1 VVDILPIFYL
11 VGIISSVL
19 NKQFKRIGDLAA
31 GTLVVYDIPLV
42 RDPSFDVK
50 GQLPVPSD
58 FSTDEQR
65 AILAFAERSKFLSN
79 ERQSELA
86 VILQPVIAAKDPVI
100 AIKQMAN
107 SLVGKY

>member
-1 VVDILPIFYL
+1 MFY
-11 VGIISSVL
+11 VTGIIASL
-19 NKQFKRIGDLAA
+19 CNRQFKRLGDLAA
-31 GTLVVYDIPLV
+31 GTMVVYDIPAI
-42 RDPSFDVK
+42 RDPSFEAK

-65 AILAFAERSKFLSN
+65 ALLAFAERSKFLSG

-86 VILQPVIAAKDPVI
+86 TILQPVINAKDPVI

-107 SLVGKY
+107 TLVGKY